1 MIVSRS
7 LPLVEVRGRTLE
19 GVAYQYGLPSLV
31 TDDGTDF
38 YFEQL
43 LRDADKKSIRDRA
56 ASGGH
61 FPLLIWHSQTTN
73 RGEFPP
79 DPIGEVEFR
88 PTADALAYKAV
99 LDRSRLAD
107 EMLELVADETA
118 RDVSVSYKP
127 LRDIDGVHEG
137 RQLVSR
143 AEIALRELSV
153 CPTGTGQ
160 HEGARVLVMRST
172 AAPASRLD
180 VEARLRLLH
189 L

>member
-1 MIVSRS
+1 VILSRS
-7 LPLVEVRGRTLE
+7 LSLVEITGRTLE
-19 GVAYQYGLPSLV
+19 GVAYNYGLPSLV
-31 TDDGTDF
+31 TDDGSEF
-38 YFEQL
+38 YYEQI
-43 LRDADKKSIRDRA
+43 LRDADHKSIRDRA

-61 FPLLIWHSQTTN
+61 FDLLVWHSQTTN
-73 RGEFPP
+73 KGQFPP

-88 PTADALAYKAV
+88 PTADALAYRAV
-99 LDRSRLAD
+99 LSRSRLAD
-107 EMLELVADETA
+107 EMRELIADETA

-127 LRDIDGVHEG
+127 LRDIEGVHDG

-143 AEIALRELSV
+143 AQIALRELSV

-160 HEGARVLVMRST
+160 HEGAKVLVMRSA